1 MRILLMVAALALCGC
16 STPKPAMEQANH
28 GVGLIAQLE
37 SSLTEFRRVEKNSL
51 DARAESLLAQRKAIA
66 FIDREKQRDLQ
77 ARVAAGDKLSATL
90 IDNLVANTEGLALS
104 QAEYTDSNAR
114 NEAEVAALLAPI
126 PNTRSA
132 TATAQARLAEMG
144 EELGWDIRRS
154 ELQAFIKAVKDSV
167 EDGKKKIEEAE
178 KKANN

>member
-1 MRILLMVAALALCGC
+1 MRTVLVFSALVLCGC

-37 SSLTEFRRVEKNSL
+37 SSLTEFRRVERNSMK
-51 DARAESLLAQRKAIA
+51 ARAESLLAQRKAIA
-66 FIDREKQRDLQ
+66 FVDREKQRDLQ
-77 ARVAAGDKLSATL
+77 ARLAAGDKLSVTL

-104 QAEYTDSNAR
+104 QAEYASTNAS
-114 NEAEVAALLAPI
+114 NEAAVAALVAPI
-126 PNTRSA
+126 PDTRSGTSA
-132 TATAQARLAEMG
+132 AQARLAEMG

-167 EDGKKKIEEAE
+167 EEGKKKIEEAE
-178 KKANN
+178 KKAND

>member
-1 MRILLMVAALALCGC
+1 MRMVLMFSSLVLCGC

-37 SSLTEFRRVEKNSL
+37 SSLTEFRRVERNSMK
-51 DARAESLLAQRKAIA
+51 ARADSLLAQRKAIA
-66 FIDREKQRDLQ
+66 FVDREKQRDLQ
-77 ARVAAGDKLSATL
+77 ARLAAGDKLSVTL

-104 QAEYTDSNAR
+104 QAEYANTNAS
-114 NEAEVAALLAPI
+114 NEAAVAALMAPI
-126 PNTRSA
+126 PDTRSGTSA
-132 TATAQARLAEMG
+132 AQARLAEMG

-167 EDGKKKIEEAE
+167 EEGRKKIEEAE
-178 KKANN
+178 KKAND

>member
-1 MRILLMVAALALCGC
+1 MRIVLMLAALALSGC

-28 GVGLIAQLE
+28 GVGMIAQLE
-37 SSLTEFRRVEKNSL
+37 SSLTEFRRVERNSMK
-51 DARAESLLAQRKAIA
+51 ARADSLLAQRKAIA
-66 FIDREKQRDLQ
+66 FVDREKQRDLQ
-77 ARVAAGDKLSATL
+77 ARVAAGDKLSVTL

-104 QAEYTDSNAR
+104 QAEYSDSNAR
-114 NEAEVAALLAPI
+114 NEAAVAALLAPI
-126 PNTRSA
+126 PDTRSG
-132 TATAQARLAEMG
+132 TSTAQARLAEMG

-178 KKANN
+178 KKAND

>member
-1 MRILLMVAALALCGC
+1 MRALLIFALLAVGGC

-28 GVGLIAQLE
+28 GVGLLAQLE
-37 SSLTEFRRVEKNSL
+37 SSLAEFRRVEGNSMK
-51 DARAESLLAQRKAIA
+51 ARADSLLAQRKAIA
-66 FIDREKQRDLQ
+66 FVDREKQRDLQ

-104 QAEYTDSNAR
+104 QAEYSDTNAR
-114 NEAEVAALLAPI
+114 NEAAVAALLAPI
-126 PNTRSA
+126 PDTRGGTSI
-132 TATAQARLAEMG
+132 AQARLAEMG

-154 ELQAFIKAVKDSV
+154 ELQAFIRAVKDSV

-178 KKANN
+178 KKAND

>member
-1 MRILLMVAALALCGC
+1 MRIPLMFAALALCGC

-37 SSLTEFRRVEKNSL
+37 SSLTEFRRVEGNSMK
-51 DARAESLLAQRKAIA
+51 ARADSLLAQRKAIA
-66 FIDREKQRDLQ
+66 FVDREKQRDLQ

-104 QAEYTDSNAR
+104 QAEYSDTNAR
-114 NEAEVAALLAPI
+114 NEAAVAALLAPI
-126 PNTRSA
+126 TDTRSG
-132 TATAQARLAEMG
+132 TSTAQARLAEMG

-167 EDGKKKIEEAE
+167 EEGKKKIEEAE